1 MTAISIRHCAATELL
16 DAPNRHELWA
26 EYARESSFDGLP
38 SPDVQIETYRA
49 LEQAGVLQLIGAFEV
64 TKLVGFVS
72 IIANVLPHY
81 GILMAITESFFVSPK
96 YRKTGA
102 GLRLLRAAEQHAR
115 DIKAPGLLVSAPFGG
130 RLAEVLPRVGYAETN
145 RVFFKKLE
153 HA

>member
-16 DAPNRHELWA
+16 DAPNRHELWS
-26 EYARESSFDGLP
+26 EYALESSFDGLP

-81 GILMAITESFFVSPK
+81 GILMAITESFFVSAE

-102 GLRLLRAAEQHAR
+102 GLRLLRAAERHAR
-115 DIKAPGLLVSAPFGG
+115 DIKAPGLLVSSPFGG
-130 RLAEVLPRVGYAETN
+130 RLAEVLAHVGYAETN
-145 RVFFKKLE
+145 RVFFKKLS
-153 HA
+153 A